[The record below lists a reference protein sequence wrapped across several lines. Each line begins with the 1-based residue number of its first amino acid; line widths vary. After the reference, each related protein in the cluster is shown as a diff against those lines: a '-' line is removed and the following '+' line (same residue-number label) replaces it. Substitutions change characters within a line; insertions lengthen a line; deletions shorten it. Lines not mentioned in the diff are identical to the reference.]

1 MYAALAKATSHPHVN
16 IRRKIHL
23 NHKNKIADQF
33 YFFCAL
39 LSFLTS
45 GRYTAQRNAEC
56 QYEIIL
62 KFKYLTAASIG
73 IKSFSQISFTLG
85 FISGSHYSF
94 FCCEMVYHFLKLNTK
109 QVFGH
114 DTHKKAFFCEMWHQD
129 LWVIFDSDDWI
140 MNCSVKSGIVVAY
153 IKRTEKNIIH
163 IYIKTIKHIPW
174 MACKSWYRSQMDHL
188 TYSYSNNL

>member
-1 MYAALAKATSHPHVN
+1 MYAALAKATSHPRVN

-73 IKSFSQISFTLG
+73 IKFFLRFPLLWASFQALT
-85 FISGSHYSF
+85 
-94 FCCEMVYHFLKLNTK
+94 T
-109 QVFGH
+109 VFSAV
-114 DTHKKAFFCEMWHQD
+114 KWYI
-129 LWVIFDSDDWI
+129 IF
-140 MNCSVKSGIVVAY
+140 
-153 IKRTEKNIIH
+153 
-163 IYIKTIKHIPW
+163 
-174 MACKSWYRSQMDHL
+174 
-188 TYSYSNNL
+188 